1 MHHLTQVLG
10 TYTFS
15 TGIPAHIAASL
26 DPLRVR
32 EHLSQTSLFKE
43 HQKEKKAPSSEGTR
57 LPRQRRCVIYSE
69 MKSVQCTGWFRTRYA
84 SRSLQF
90 LHTEIKLQRNCLL
103 SVNLRGGHFSEVG
116 LLGSTLVRLLKK
128 FLPFS
133 YRKDW
138 LVRPFPV
145 QVCKIVTLMCLFNK
159 TWQCFVS
166 YAMPQKADSK
176 GT

>member
-1 MHHLTQVLG
+1 MFTEISCIISQVLG
-10 TYTFS
+10 SYTFS

-26 DPLRVR
+26 DPLGVR

-90 LHTEIKLQRNCLL
+90 LPTEITLQRNCLL
-103 SVNLRGGHFSEVG
+103 SVNRGTLFRSRAVG
-116 LLGSTLVRLLKK
+116 LYSCPPAQKISSFFLQERLVGKVI
-128 FLPFS
+128 S
-133 YRKDW
+133 
-138 LVRPFPV
+138 
-145 QVCKIVTLMCLFNK
+145 C
-159 TWQCFVS
+159 VS
-166 YAMPQKADSK
+166 L
-176 GT
+176 